1 MKESCQEDLA
11 IRKLEIHEPPLC
23 CPTGICG
30 PAPYLGP
37 GEINDCGEQMANM
50 VSMMGMM
57 MGRKGGGC
65 CG

>member
-1 MKESCQEDLA
+1 M
-11 IRKLEIHEPPLC
+11 RKLEIHEPPLC